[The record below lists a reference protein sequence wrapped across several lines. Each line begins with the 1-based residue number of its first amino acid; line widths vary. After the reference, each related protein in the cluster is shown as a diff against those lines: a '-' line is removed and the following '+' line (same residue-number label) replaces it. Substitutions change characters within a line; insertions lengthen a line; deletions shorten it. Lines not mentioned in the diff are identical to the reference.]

1 MKFRSPNLYTIIIVA
16 KIKKCVS
23 KEKER
28 IKGFSILFFFFMFIV
43 SLFICYDLKQV
54 ESNCGKKQPCERACS
69 WIITFSHCQNFE
81 YRKYGIIFS
90 IRTQNGCTRRTHK
103 ENLWSEQLLILLKKV
118 NFIFIFFQEQLAFLV
133 TQEH

>member
-1 MKFRSPNLYTIIIVA
+1 MFLKGKRKDKRFLY
-16 KIKKCVS
+16 
-23 KEKER
+23 
-28 IKGFSILFFFFMFIV
+28 F
-43 SLFICYDLKQV
+43 LFIFYVYSFFIYMLWFKQV
-54 ESNCGKKQPCERACS
+54 ESNCGRKQPCERACS

-133 TQEH
+133 TQEHLKVKNFLCREQWSRTEILT